1 MYPGAQFYGIG
12 RTLLAYAGLPAFLPF
27 PVALQHGWQRHA
39 HAFEASANPPEIWV
53 WSPRMAAEMEAF
65 YPAKRIRV
73 IGSFFCYLK
82 PQMINLLPEVE
93 KRGSICI
100 PPHSSHSATTE
111 YSSVDFARRLAEL
124 GDEYKP
130 ITVMLYY
137 LDVNSATV
145 EMYERLG
152 FNVVTNGAL
161 FDEDF
166 LKRFICNV
174 YDKRYCV
181 FSDLGTGVV
190 FAADMGLCLVHFD
203 IESRV
208 VNHGNA
214 YITDEYISRT
224 KSFDE
229 EFLRSLNSSLLSS
242 ELGESCLLSPS
253 ELRKLILSNYF
264 TWLFAR
270 TAIRRVGGIILR
282 GLGLRKRR
290 AC

>member
-1 MYPGAQFYGIG
+1 MYPGARFYGIG
-12 RTLLAYAGLPAFLPF
+12 RTLLAYAGLPTFLPF

-39 HAFEASANPPEIWV
+39 HAFEALANPPEIWV

-65 YPAKRIRV
+65 YPAKRVRT

-82 PQMINLLPEVE
+82 PQMISSLQKVE

-100 PPHSSHSATTE
+100 PPHSSHCAATE
-111 YSSVDFARRLAEL
+111 YSSEDFARRLAEL

-137 LDVNSATV
+137 LDMNSDTV
-145 EMYERLG
+145 EMYQRLG
-152 FNVVTNGAL
+152 FKVVSNGSL
-161 FDEDF
+161 FDDDF
-166 LKRFICNV
+166 LKRFVHNV
-174 YDKRYCV
+174 YDKQYCI
-181 FSDLGTGVV
+181 FSDLGSGVV
-190 FAADMGLCLVHFD
+190 FAADLGLSLVHFD

-214 YITDEYISRT
+214 YITDEYISKT
-224 KSFDE
+224 KVFDE

-242 ELGESCLLSPS
+242 ELGESCVLSPA

-264 TWLFAR
+264 TWQFVR
-270 TAIRRVGGIILR
+270 TATRRVGGIVLR
-282 GLGLRKRR
+282 GLGLRRR
-290 AC
+290 HR

>member
-12 RTLLAYAGLPAFLPF
+12 KTLLAYAGLPAFLPF

-65 YPAKRIRV
+65 YPAKRIRA

-82 PQMINLLPEVE
+82 PQMIDFLPEVE
-93 KRGSICI
+93 KKGSICI

-111 YSSVDFARRLAEL
+111 YSAEEFARRLAEL

-137 LDVNSATV
+137 LDMNSTTV
-145 EMYERLG
+145 EMYEKLG
-152 FNVVTNGAL
+152 FNVVTNGSL

-166 LKRFICNV
+166 LKRFMCNV
-174 YDKRYCV
+174 YDKQYCV

-190 FAADMGLCLVHFD
+190 FAADMGLSLVHFD

-208 VNHGNA
+208 VSHGNA
-214 YITDEYISRT
+214 YITDEYISKT
-224 KSFDE
+224 KAFDE
-229 EFLRSLNSSLLSS
+229 EFLRSLNTSLLSS
-242 ELGESCLLSPS
+242 EFGESCLLSPS
-253 ELRKLILSNYF
+253 ELRKLILRNYI
-264 TWLFAR
+264 TWQFAH

-282 GLGLRKRR
+282 GLGLRRRR